1 MVAAPINTHADRAAS
16 SAPILKALYVG
27 LYCAGALPESVL
39 VELFRRHPEWR
50 AA

>member
-1 MVAAPINTHADRAAS
+1 MVAAPTCTPAQAAAS
-16 SAPILKALYVG
+16 AAPHLKALYVG
-27 LYCAGALPESVL
+27 LYCAGRLSESAL